1 MSYVRHVLA
10 ITLGLTGACSDDDPM
25 TPDGP
30 AEVVMTGE
38 IVDFDSTD
46 ATFKGVL
53 GSVLTVRGEST
64 FTQTTPPNGR
74 INLTI
79 PNREVIV
86 DVGPGMDA
94 NGNAYI
100 GGLIV
105 VDPALAVDDNYKL
118 RTYTMARAADFGYDP
133 LLAQVYVHLEGTAGP
148 VAIAAAHEPAQSF
161 DGTTWAAG
169 DTGIAVFLPNVVIGG
184 GTTTITVTGATGLP
198 ASIPL
203 EAGKITF
210 VVAAN

>member
-1 MSYVRHVLA
+1 MSYVRHA
-10 ITLGLTGACSDDDPM
+10 IAVTLVLTGACSDDDPM

-30 AEVVMTGE
+30 AEITMTGE
-38 IVDFDSTD
+38 IIDFDSTD
-46 ATFKGVL
+46 ADFKGVL
-53 GSVLTVRGEST
+53 GSVLTVRGETS

-105 VDPALAVDDNYKL
+105 VDPALATENVYKL
-118 RTYTMARAADFGYDP
+118 RTYTTMRAQDFAYDP
-133 LLAQVYVHLEGTAGP
+133 TLAQVYVHIEGATGP
-148 VAIAAAHEPAQSF
+148 VAIAAAHDAAQSF

-169 DTGIAVFLPNVVIGG
+169 DTGSNVFLPNVVIGG

-203 EAGKITF
+203 EAGKFTF
-210 VVAAN
+210 VVASN